1 MNSFNRLVEYCQ
13 EKLETYQK
21 YKGEQFTLIQEVFK
35 DVIAK
40 AREIEKE
47 SVDEFASQPDTI
59 YDKWIENLDDASAK
73 IETFKSTIEEM
84 KNAAEKVNQV
94 FGESEKYHNR
104 VFELIEADVD
114 GRIEMQSKVDAVIN
128 DILNDRD
135 E

>member
-47 SVDEFASQPDTI
+47 SVDEFASQPNTI
-59 YDKWIENLDDASAK
+59 YDKWIESLDDASAK

-94 FGESEKYHNR
+94 FIESEKYHNR

-114 GRIEMQSKVDAVIN
+114 GRIAMESKVDAVVN
-128 DILNDRD
+128 DILNDK
-135 E
+135 EN